1 MKKISSYIWDYKFS
15 YLGAIASL
23 LIAVTLDMMGPRLM
37 ALVVDDVIVGG
48 NIAEL
53 KYLLLGFLGVGI
65 GRCVFQYVKEYTFD
79 KNGIRISADMRRDL
93 FRHVQG
99 LSADFFDRTNT
110 GELMARVKED
120 IDRIWDAIG
129 YVGMLL
135 IEVIYHTSIILIS
148 MYLLNWKLALLPTAA
163 MVMCGTIALLMER
176 KLGQVYEEISEENAR
191 LNTVAEENLAGVR
204 TVKAFAREKHEIG
217 KFLSHNKRYYELNMQ
232 QSRVFVRYYP
242 FFSVV
247 SKVLPILTILVGGGF
262 VIKGQMTLGQM
273 TAFVEYSTNI
283 VWPMEMLGWLTNS
296 FSAAVASNK
305 KVRKIYE
312 EKPTIT
318 ENAEPVRIE
327 QVAGKVCFDHVSFHK
342 ADMYEILHDISFTV
356 EAGRTL
362 GIMGATG
369 AGKTSIVQ
377 LLQRMYDAT
386 EGAIYLDDVN
396 IKELSLEQLRTSVS
410 YVMQDVFL
418 FSDTI
423 NDNIKLGKKERL
435 DFKTVRRASVQAQ
448 ASDFIERMEET
459 YDTVIGERGVGLSGG
474 QKQRISIARALAKR
488 DPVLVLDDSTS
499 ALDMETEQMI
509 QQTLRELEG
518 TTKIIIAH
526 RISAVR
532 HADEIIVLENGS
544 IAERGTHEELLAK
557 RGLYFETYES
567 QYGDMDTAAILQQT
581 INLLPETGNSKETVT
596 EAEKQK
602 GGETYGSQLI

>member
-1 MKKISSYIWDYKFS
+1 MKKISSYIWEYRIP
-15 YLGAIASL
+15 YLIAIASL
-23 LIAVTLDMMGPRLM
+23 LIAVTLDMMGPRLT
-37 ALVVDDVIVGG
+37 ARVVDDVIVGG
-48 NIAEL
+48 NIGEL
-53 KYLLLGFLGVGI
+53 KYLLLGFLGIGL

-79 KNGIRISADMRRDL
+79 KNGTKISGDMRRDL
-93 FRHVQG
+93 FRHIQG
-99 LSADFFDRTNT
+99 LSADFFDRNNT

-120 IDRIWDAIG
+120 IDRIWDAMS
-129 YVGMLL
+129 YVSMLL
-135 IEVIYHTSIILIS
+135 IEVIYHTSIILVC
-148 MYLLNWKLALLPTAA
+148 MYMLNWKLALIPTAA
-163 MVMCGTIALLMER
+163 MLLCGFIAVIMER
-176 KLGQVYEEISEENAR
+176 RLGKVYEEISEENAV

-204 TVKAFAREKHEIG
+204 TVKAFAREKFEIG
-217 KFLSHNKRYYELNMQ
+217 KFLSHNKRYYDLNME
-232 QSRVFVRYYP
+232 QSKVFVRYYP
-242 FFSVV
+242 CFSVV
-247 SKVLPILTILVGGGF
+247 TKVLPLLTILVGGKF
-262 VIKGQMTLGQM
+262 VIDGEMTLGQM

-305 KVRKIYE
+305 KIKKIYE
-312 EKPTIT
+312 EKPSVVESTNPVKI
-318 ENAEPVRIE
+318 EN
-327 QVAGKVCFDHVSFHK
+327 VAGKVCFDHVSFHK
-342 ADMYEILHDISFTV
+342 ADQYEILHDISFTV

-386 EGAIYLDDVN
+386 DGAVYLDDVN
-396 IKELSLEQLRTSVS
+396 IKDLSLEQLRTSVS

-423 NDNIKLGKKERL
+423 NDNIKLGKKEYI
-435 DFKTVRRASVQAQ
+435 DFKTVRIASKQAQ
-448 ASDFIERMEET
+448 ASGFIERMDEA

-499 ALDMETEQMI
+499 ALDMETEHLI
-509 QQTLRELEG
+509 QQTLKELEN

-532 HADEIIVLENGS
+532 HADEIIVLDGGA

-557 RGLYFETYES
+557 RGLYYETYES
-567 QYGDMDTAAILQQT
+567 QYGDVQAEAA
-581 INLLPETGNSKETVT
+581 V
-596 EAEKQK
+596 
-602 GGETYGSQLI
+602 

>member
-1 MKKISSYIWDYKFS
+1 MKKISAYIWEYRLP
-15 YLGAIASL
+15 YLLAIVSL

-37 ALVVDDVIVGG
+37 ARVVDDVIVGG

-53 KYLLLGFLGVGI
+53 KYLLLGFLGVGV

-79 KNGIRISADMRRDL
+79 KCGVRISGDMRRDL
-93 FRHVQG
+93 FRHIQG
-99 LSADFFDRTNT
+99 LSADFFDKTNT

-120 IDRIWDAIG
+120 IDRIWDAMG

-135 IEVIYHTSIILIS
+135 IEVAYHTTIILFC
-148 MYLLNWKLALLPTAA
+148 MYMLNWKLALIPTAA
-163 MVMCGTIALLMER
+163 MLLCGSIAVIMER
-176 KLGQVYEEISEENAR
+176 RLGRVYEEISEENAS

-204 TVKAFAREKHEIG
+204 TVKAFAREKYEIG
-217 KFLSHNKRYYELNMQ
+217 KFLSHNKRYYDLNME
-232 QSRVFVRYYP
+232 QSKVFVRYYP
-242 FFSVV
+242 CFSVV
-247 SKVLPILTILVGGGF
+247 TKILPLLTILVGGKF
-262 VIKGQMTLGQM
+262 VIDGEMTLGQL

-305 KVRKIYE
+305 KVKKIYE
-312 EKPTIT
+312 IKPSIAEVT
-318 ENAEPVRIE
+318 EPVKLE
-327 QVAGKVCFDHVSFHK
+327 KVAGKICFDRVSFHK
-342 ADMYEILHDISFTV
+342 EDMYEILHDISFTV

-386 EGAIYLDDVN
+386 DGAIYLDDVD
-396 IKELSLEQLRTSVS
+396 IRELSLEQLSTSVS

-423 NDNIKLGKKERL
+423 NENIKLGKKEYI
-435 DFKTVRRASVQAQ
+435 DFKTVRHASVQAQ
-448 ASDFIERMEET
+448 ASSFIERMEET

-499 ALDMETEQMI
+499 ALDMETEHLI
-509 QQTLRELEG
+509 QQTLKTLDS

-532 HADEIIVLENGS
+532 HADEIIVLENGA

-557 RGLYFETYES
+557 RGLYYETYES
-567 QYGDMDTAAILQQT
+567 QYGDV
-581 INLLPETGNSKETVT
+581 PEETGR
-596 EAEKQK
+596 
-602 GGETYGSQLI
+602 GGEREWQ